1 MTNNNVIQHMSSILL
16 LKPTNYIIITCMILT
31 SHCVIVQFVFLMLF
45 WKCKIYILLIYY
57 DAIYLNKCLLT
68 CKGGFP
74 SFFCLT
80 CIFYHLNHSLMHQC
94 NLKHFNK
101 IDLCEPQNIGR
112 QTDVQQLMSILGPL
126 VNHQFWTSVR
136 RLNLVHDFDVQ
147 P

>member
-1 MTNNNVIQHMSSILL
+1 MPPSDHVYQGDPITMQCSLL
-16 LKPTNYIIITCMILT
+16 SNTEKKTC
-31 SHCVIVQFVFLMLF
+31 SGNHSVFWFRAGTDQSQPSLIYAHGNTGDECNKSAEDPSQY
-45 WKCKIYILLIYY
+45 KCDKCEIYILLIYY

-80 CIFYHLNHSLMHQC
+80 CIFHHLNHSLMHQC

-112 QTDVQQLMSILGPL
+112 QTDVQ
-126 VNHQFWTSVR
+126 
-136 RLNLVHDFDVQ
+136 
-147 P
+147 